1 MRDLSVYARM
11 LDLLDD
17 VPVRYYRDD
26 PGLEPDAIVQLAD
39 GRWAAFEF
47 KVSEDKAAKGAESLS
62 HLRAKLCSNARA
74 QTREPEFMAVIT
86 GNGEYARKAEDGI
99 YVIPLRALTW

>member
-1 MRDLSVYARM
+1 M
-11 LDLLDD
+11 
-17 VPVRYYRDD
+17 
-26 PGLEPDAIVQLAD
+26 QLAD

-62 HLRAKLCSNARA
+62 RLRAKLCSNARA

-86 GNGEYARKAEDGI
+86 GRRIRPQSGRRN
-99 YVIPLRALTW
+99 LRDSPTSADLVRGSRASPAGACPAALLPALSSSFLVYFLR